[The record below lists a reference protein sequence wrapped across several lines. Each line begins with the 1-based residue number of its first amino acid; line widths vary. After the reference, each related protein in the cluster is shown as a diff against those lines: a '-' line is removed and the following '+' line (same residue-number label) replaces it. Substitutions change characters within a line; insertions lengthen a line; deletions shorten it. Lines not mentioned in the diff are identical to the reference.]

1 MTLRNDGLASDAVA
15 VVPSDSVQVGYSGL
29 YIGVAG
35 DVAVKGVSGT
45 ACTFTAVPAG
55 TILPIVVN
63 RVMSTGTTATNI
75 VGFVP

>member
-15 VVPSDSVQVGYSGL
+15 VTTSDSTQVGYSGL
-29 YIGVAG
+29 YIGGAG
-35 DVAVKGVSGT
+35 DVAVKGISGT
-45 ACTFTAVPAG
+45 AVTFVNVPAG

-63 RVMSTGTTATNI
+63 RVMSTNTTATNI